1 LKFCLDEDLA
11 PAAAAALRRRGI
23 DAISAHDAGNR
34 GLTDAAQ
41 LAFAAR
47 EGRCLVTGNV
57 RHFVL
62 LAQEAIRDDR
72 RHAGIVLCSPRL
84 AHGSPGRLAAALE
97 RLARDRPGGLG
108 AYDGIYL

>member
-1 LKFCLDEDLA
+1 MRFYLDEDLA

-23 DAISAHDAGNR
+23 DAISAHEVGNR
-34 GLTDAAQ
+34 GLTDTAQ

-47 EGRCLVTGNV
+47 EGRCLVSGNV
-57 RHFVL
+57 RHFVRL
-62 LAQEAIRDDR
+62 GQDAIRDAR
-72 RHAGIVLCSPRL
+72 RHAGIVLCSSRL

-108 AYDGIYL
+108 AYDVMYV